1 MVRNHDGVSC
11 YFAGSHQC
19 PAVCPV
25 ACTLQCLEKHLTSG
39 FFPPGWHITPG
50 SWDGRGLPYSERSL
64 GTFFPLWDSILSCIF
79 TILCSRAAQ
88 LDELMLDWKS
98 PGHTNSHT
106 RPKVPVTLYPRCSSG
121 PHGPQKEPRESSCW
135 YLHRAFSTLCLPGL
149 EAVTSHL
156 IIIPS
161 RLLLLDHLQLLREC
175 RRCCSSLY
183 SRAHAGTATRMCE
196 HKPLVGSQA
205 AGARAPPS
213 LGTNQVTSLLFT
225 TISFNSLPPNVRF
238 IKAGEETSK
247 PSLPED
253 YST

>member
-1 MVRNHDGVSC
+1 M
-11 YFAGSHQC
+11 
-19 PAVCPV
+19 
-25 ACTLQCLEKHLTSG
+25 TSG
-39 FFPPGWHITPG
+39 CFPPGWHISPG

-79 TILCSRAAQ
+79 TISCSRAAQ
-88 LDELMLDWKS
+88 LNELMLDWKS
-98 PGHTNSHT
+98 PGHMNSRT
-106 RPKVPVTLYPRCSSG
+106 RPKVPVILYPRCSSG
-121 PHGPQKEPRESSCW
+121 PHGTQKEPRESSCW
-135 YLHRAFSTLCLPGL
+135 YLHRAFSTICLPGL

-161 RLLLLDHLQLLREC
+161 RLLLLDRLQLPREC

-183 SRAHAGTATRMCE
+183 SRAHAGTVTRMCE
-196 HKPLVGSQA
+196 HKSLVGSQG
-205 AGARAPPS
+205 AGVRAPPS
-213 LGTNQVTSLLFT
+213 LGTKQVISLLFT
-225 TISFNSLPPNVRF
+225 TISFYSLPPNVRF